1 MTTAGAR
8 SRASGGPPDEGED
21 RDDYSPA
28 LAAWALLVTLVVL
41 AGLVAAV
48 WGLRGL

>member
-1 MTTAGAR
+1 MTTAGTR
-8 SRASGGPPDEGED
+8 SRASRRPPDGD
-21 RDDYSPA
+21 QDPDDYSPA
-28 LAAWALLVTLVVL
+28 LAAWALLLTLVVL